1 MTRYWGFYLIDLF
14 CSNWKISNEISLQDK
29 YNFIDYTAY
38 HDFDKFSAVIYVENL
53 KCLIGVIDTRY
64 SIECLPISQLN
75 RKHHIVKS
83 RVDGYII
90 QINSDHCD
98 SSCYNNPNTIPIVPN
113 PSSSESN
120 TIPPTNSDSLYV
132 EYGGT
137 IRQNAPN
144 LELKLANTNLKELPS
159 TSFNPDSSLPNGPDS
174 FINPSFP
181 NSESSIIYNNK
192 ASTLH
197 LPNADVATERE
208 NSYLS
213 LVPPQFEKS
222 VFSLPGETTSSSVP
236 PPGFINFDTVLSD
249 NPKSSND
256 FPSLSYI
263 ANLLYNPDSL
273 NTDPDN
279 IFLQSQQNLD
289 FTKHTDTDLERH
301 LPEYPDSASSSTSD
315 NHKCSND
322 PSSLSPNTDSFSN
335 FDSLNIDPDDTF
347 FQSQQNLD
355 LPELTD
361 TDLEQLLPKVP
372 ESVPSS
378 ARGSHSSFNPQSPDF
393 NLGHPDGSKS
403 PIINQNEIL
412 SLFNPQSPISLD
424 FSALMDT
431 VNERNLPSTSD
442 IDSPPIKRP
451 RIDKRSDEK
460 RLNALYPEIMIFV
473 SYDITE
479 YEKKVNGPRLYSH
492 WLIYRLIAYFN
503 AVDMLFAQL
512 IKYGIDIHIN
522 IAGIVIERHRDAL
535 KTCFDTENRV
545 HVMDK
550 PFLNYIQ
557 QFIKKS
563 ERAIKMDSFDFFHL
577 ATLAKLNGGNHNYG
591 FSTERF
597 SIFDQRA
604 NKVSKDDMKFAGSI
618 VKHLKY
624 VQNYVAAAREIAHL
638 MKVDYETTENSFGN
652 DAQCPGLM
660 QEHNI
665 RCLKWSDKSIESF
678 KIYLSESLDRCFLL
692 NHPKSLLPKNKPVE
706 LISPAKI
713 CSCYVQEEQHSEMI
727 KSIAVISEDC
737 NAPMVCLKPDVLGVL
752 KPITHLPFPFD
763 GTGCGNNKVCF
774 KRKCVKTLIEYG
786 HKDS

>member
-1 MTRYWGFYLIDLF
+1 MAVRIILIHCCVFLLGVLSFLIVNTNALDDILETTVIDENNRDIKLKWVKTKRSFLANQYLPIWNIWNNGLLKKYFY
-14 CSNWKISNEISLQDK
+14 DK
-29 YNFIDYTAY
+29 
-38 HDFDKFSAVIYVENL
+38 HQK
-53 KCLIGVIDTRY
+53 IGVIDTRY

-113 PSSSESN
+113 PSSSESG

-159 TSFNPDSSLPNGPDS
+159 TSFNPDSSLPNRPDS

-451 RIDKRSDEK
+451 RIDKRS
-460 RLNALYPEIMIFV
+460 
-473 SYDITE
+473 
-479 YEKKVNGPRLYSH
+479 
-492 WLIYRLIAYFN
+492 
-503 AVDMLFAQL
+503 
-512 IKYGIDIHIN
+512 
-522 IAGIVIERHRDAL
+522 
-535 KTCFDTENRV
+535 
-545 HVMDK
+545 
-550 PFLNYIQ
+550 
-557 QFIKKS
+557 
-563 ERAIKMDSFDFFHL
+563 
-577 ATLAKLNGGNHNYG
+577 
-591 FSTERF
+591 
-597 SIFDQRA
+597 

-624 VQNYVAAAREIAHL
+624 VQNYVVAAREIAHL

-763 GTGCGNNKVCF
+763 GTGCGNNKVQC
-774 KRKCVKTLIEYG
+774 
-786 HKDS
+786 